1 MKEKVLFLF
10 CIMIAAAAV
19 FSGCGSQA
27 LPEGEADAIGDTLVV
42 GMSCDNPPFGWVQK
56 EEGEDT
62 CALADGSGYAGGYD
76 VRIAQI
82 LGEELGVEI
91 EIVQYDR
98 GDLMDALEGR
108 EIDLMISGV
117 NPLETRADR
126 VDFSD
131 SYYENDYVVIVLKD
145 GKYASATG
153 IDDFKGARI
162 TAQSGSYIYDELLP
176 QMKGAKVMSAMTFHR
191 DMRVALNN
199 DVIDGYVTTRPEGMS
214 ATRLHPEY
222 AMIIFGTEN
231 NFETNEEYSTV
242 AVGITKGRDELLDAV
257 NAVLHQISKED
268 RQAMME
274 KAVYA
279 EPEDLD
285 DEDQE

>member
-1 MKEKVLFLF
+1 M
-10 CIMIAAAAV
+10 MIFAAAV
-19 FSGCGSQA
+19 FCGCDA
-27 LPEGEADAIGDTLVV
+27 NTLPEEEGDAIGDTLVV
-42 GMSCDNPPFGWVQK
+42 GMSCDNPPFGWVQP
-56 EEGEDT
+56 EEAEDT
-62 CALADGSGYAGGYD
+62 YALADGSGYVGGYD
-76 VRIAQI
+76 AQI
-82 LGEELGVEI
+82 ARIIGEELGVEI
-91 EIVQYDR
+91 ELVQYER
-98 GDLMDALEGR
+98 GDLMDALEDG

-117 NPLETRADR
+117 NPLATRADR

-131 SYYENDYVVIVLKD
+131 SYYENDYVVIVLKE
-145 GKYASATG
+145 GKYATAMG
-153 IDDFKGARI
+153 IDDFKGARV
-162 TAQSGSYIYDELLP
+162 TAQNGSYIYDELLP
-176 QMKGAKVMSAMTFHR
+176 QLEGAKVMPAMTFHQ

-231 NFETNEEYSTV
+231 NFETDEEYSTV
-242 AVGITKGRDELLDAV
+242 AVGIAKGRDELLDAV
-257 NAVLHQISKED
+257 NAVLHKISKED

-285 DEDQE
+285 DDEE

>member
-1 MKEKVLFLF
+1 M
-10 CIMIAAAAV
+10 MIFAAAV
-19 FSGCGSQA
+19 FCGCEGSA
-27 LPEGEADAIGDTLVV
+27 LPEEEGDAIGDTLVV
-42 GMSCDNPPFGWVQK
+42 GMSCDNPPFGWVQP
-56 EEGEDT
+56 EEAEDT
-62 CALADGSGYAGGYD
+62 YALADGSGYVGGYD
-76 VRIAQI
+76 AQI
-82 LGEELGVEI
+82 ARIIGDELGVDI
-91 EIVQYDR
+91 EFVQYER
-98 GDLMDALEGR
+98 GDLMDALEDG

-117 NPLETRADR
+117 NPLATRADR

-131 SYYENDYVVIVLKD
+131 SYYENDYVVIVLKE
-145 GKYASATG
+145 GKYASAAG
-153 IDDFKGARI
+153 INDFKGARI
-162 TAQSGSYIYDELLP
+162 TAQNGSYIYDELLP
-176 QMKGAKVMSAMTFHR
+176 QMEGAKVMPAMTFHQ

-231 NFETNEEYSTV
+231 NFETDEEYSTV
-242 AVGITKGRDELLDAV
+242 AVGIAKDRDELLDAV
-257 NAVLHQISKED
+257 NAVLHKISKED

-285 DEDQE
+285 DDE

>member
-1 MKEKVLFLF
+1 MKKRVLFLI
-10 CIMIAAAAV
+10 CMMIVSAAV
-19 FSGCGSQA
+19 FCGCDNNT
-27 LPEGEADAIGDTLVV
+27 LPEEEGDAIGDTLVV
-42 GMSCDNPPFGWVQK
+42 GMSCDNPPFGWIQP
-56 EEGEDT
+56 EEAEDT
-62 CALADGSGYAGGYD
+62 YALADGSGYVGGYD
-76 VRIAQI
+76 AQI
-82 LGEELGVEI
+82 ARIIGEELDVEI
-91 EIVQYDR
+91 ELVQYER
-98 GDLMDALEGR
+98 GDLMDALEDG

-117 NPLETRADR
+117 NPLATRADR

-131 SYYENDYVVIVLKD
+131 SYYENDYVVIVLKE
-145 GKYASATG
+145 GKYATATG
-153 IDDFKGARI
+153 IDDFKGARV
-162 TAQSGSYIYDELLP
+162 TAQNGSYIYDELLP
-176 QMKGAKVMSAMTFHR
+176 QLEGAHVMPAMTFHQ

-231 NFETNEEYSTV
+231 NFETDEEYSTV
-242 AVGITKGRDELLDAV
+242 AVGIAKGRDELLDAV
-257 NAVLHQISKED
+257 NAVLHKISKED

-285 DEDQE
+285 DEE

>member
-1 MKEKVLFLF
+1 MKKRVLFLI
-10 CIMIAAAAV
+10 CMMIFAAAV
-19 FSGCGSQA
+19 FCGCDA
-27 LPEGEADAIGDTLVV
+27 NTLPEEEGDAIGDTLVV
-42 GMSCDNPPFGWVQK
+42 GMSCDNPPFGWVQP
-56 EEGEDT
+56 EEDEDT
-62 CALADGSGYAGGYD
+62 YAMADGSGYVGGYD
-76 VRIAQI
+76 AQI
-82 LGEELGVEI
+82 ARIIGEELGVEI
-91 EIVQYDR
+91 ELVQYER
-98 GDLMDALEGR
+98 GDLMDALEDG

-117 NPLETRADR
+117 NPLATRADR

-131 SYYENDYVVIVLKD
+131 SYYENDYVVIVLKE
-145 GKYASATG
+145 GKYATATG
-153 IDDFKGARI
+153 IDDFKGARV
-162 TAQSGSYIYDELLP
+162 TAQNGSYIYDELLP
-176 QMKGAKVMSAMTFHR
+176 QLEGAKVMPAMTFHQ

-231 NFETNEEYSTV
+231 NFETDEEYSTV
-242 AVGITKGRDELLDAV
+242 AVGIAKGRDVLLDAV
-257 NAVLHQISKED
+257 NAVLHKISKED

-285 DEDQE
+285 DDEE

>member
-1 MKEKVLFLF
+1 MKKRVLFLF
-10 CIMIAAAAV
+10 CMMIFAAAV
-19 FSGCGSQA
+19 FCGCEGSA
-27 LPEGEADAIGDTLVV
+27 LPEEEGDAIGDTLVV
-42 GMSCDNPPFGWVQK
+42 GMSCDNPPFGWVQP
-56 EEGEDT
+56 EEAEDT
-62 CALADGSGYAGGYD
+62 YALADGSGYVGGYD
-76 VRIAQI
+76 AQI
-82 LGEELGVEI
+82 ARIIGDELGVEI
-91 EIVQYDR
+91 EFAQYER
-98 GDLMDALEGR
+98 GDLMDALEDG

-117 NPLETRADR
+117 NPLATRADR

-131 SYYENDYVVIVLKD
+131 SYYENDYVVIVLKE
-145 GKYASATG
+145 GKYASAAG
-153 IDDFKGARI
+153 INDFKGARI
-162 TAQSGSYIYDELLP
+162 TAQNGSYIYDELLP
-176 QMKGAKVMSAMTFHR
+176 QMEGAKVMPAMTFHQ

-231 NFETNEEYSTV
+231 NFETDEEYSTV
-242 AVGITKGRDELLDAV
+242 AVGIAKDRDELLDAV
-257 NAVLHQISKED
+257 NAVLHKISKED

-285 DEDQE
+285 DDE

>member
-1 MKEKVLFLF
+1 M
-10 CIMIAAAAV
+10 MIFAAAV
-19 FSGCGSQA
+19 FCGCDA
-27 LPEGEADAIGDTLVV
+27 NTLPEEEGDAIGDTLVV
-42 GMSCDNPPFGWVQK
+42 GMSCDNPPFGWVQP
-56 EEGEDT
+56 EEAEDT
-62 CALADGSGYAGGYD
+62 YALADGSGYVGGYD
-76 VRIAQI
+76 AQI
-82 LGEELGVEI
+82 ARIIGEELGVEI
-91 EIVQYDR
+91 ELVQYER
-98 GDLMDALEGR
+98 GDLMDALEDG

-117 NPLETRADR
+117 NPLATRADR

-131 SYYENDYVVIVLKD
+131 SYYENDYVVIVLKE
-145 GKYASATG
+145 GKYATATG
-153 IDDFKGARI
+153 IDDFKGARV
-162 TAQSGSYIYDELLP
+162 TAQNGSYIYDELLP
-176 QMKGAKVMSAMTFHR
+176 QLEGAKVMPAMTFHQ

-231 NFETNEEYSTV
+231 NFETDEEYSTV
-242 AVGITKGRDELLDAV
+242 AVGIAKGRDELLDAV
-257 NAVLHQISKED
+257 NAVLHKISKED

-285 DEDQE
+285 DDEE

>member
-1 MKEKVLFLF
+1 M
-10 CIMIAAAAV
+10 MIVSAAV
-19 FSGCGSQA
+19 FCGCDNNT
-27 LPEGEADAIGDTLVV
+27 LPEEEGDAIGDTLVV
-42 GMSCDNPPFGWVQK
+42 GMSCDNPPFGWVQP
-56 EEGEDT
+56 EEAEDT
-62 CALADGSGYAGGYD
+62 YALADGSGYVGGYD
-76 VRIAQI
+76 AQI
-82 LGEELGVEI
+82 ARIIGEELGVEI
-91 EIVQYDR
+91 ELVQYER
-98 GDLMDALEGR
+98 GDLMDALEDG

-117 NPLETRADR
+117 NPLATRADR

-131 SYYENDYVVIVLKD
+131 SYYENDYVVIVLKE
-145 GKYASATG
+145 GKYATATG
-153 IDDFKGARI
+153 IDDFKGARV
-162 TAQSGSYIYDELLP
+162 TAQNGSYIYDELLP
-176 QMKGAKVMSAMTFHR
+176 QLEGAKVMPAMTFHQ

-231 NFETNEEYSTV
+231 NFETDEEYSTV
-242 AVGITKGRDELLDAV
+242 AVGIAKGRDELLDAV
-257 NAVLHQISKED
+257 NAVLHKISKED

-285 DEDQE
+285 DDEE